1 MFGIIEEDDIY
12 NIQNTCYTLPVYW
25 LFCEDINKFI
35 SDSNTPED
43 IKIIKELRKYISDA
57 EKIELLNT
65 LNYINQSMK
74 AKMLSV
80 NNFNDFFQGHIRNGQ
95 EDVAGLILNKDE
107 ESFLL
112 MRTSDFG
119 INISFFKKSLT
130 LENTDFKDIE
140 KIIQGLDIF
149 KTICDD
155 KLHAQVKLES
165 LILENSIPI
174 QNNHIQSK
182 LTKF

>member
-12 NIQNTCYTLPVYW
+12 KIQNTCYTLPVYW
-25 LFCEDINKFI
+25 LFCEDISKLI
-35 SDSNTPED
+35 SGSDNPEN
-43 IKIIKELRKYISDA
+43 IKIIKELRKYISDT
-57 EKIELLNT
+57 EKSDLLNS

-74 AKMLSV
+74 GKMLSV
-80 NNFNDFFQGHIRNGQ
+80 NNFNDFFKGHIRNGQ
-95 EDVAGLILNKDE
+95 EDVAGLILNKNE
-107 ESFLL
+107 QSYLM

-119 INISFFKKSLT
+119 INISFFKNNLT
-130 LENTDFKDIE
+130 IENTDFKDIE
-140 KIIQGLDIF
+140 KIIEGVDIF

-155 KLHAQVKLES
+155 KLHAQVKLEN

-174 QNNHIQSK
+174 QTNHIESK